1 MERGKGGF
9 RYYVSPQKLE
19 EYGKWPM
26 ERRLA
31 WLLSANKL
39 RRFLPRKVLDIQES
53 FRRGEIKPTSP
64 TR

>member
-39 RRFLPRKVLDIQES
+39 RRFLPRKDQDNQES
-53 FRRGEIKPTSP
+53 FRRAEIKPTSP